1 MLIINSQIIYFQL
14 SNHIYKYVIHLKN
27 RELFFILISLFIIY
41 IHLFIYLF
49 MYEFNNLLIT
59 ELITIKIYL
68 MFLINHTILKKKI
81 SN

>member
-1 MLIINSQIIYFQL
+1 
-14 SNHIYKYVIHLKN
+14 
-27 RELFFILISLFIIY
+27 
-41 IHLFIYLF
+41 

-59 ELITIKIYL
+59 ELIKIKIYL